1 MIVVIVKYE
10 PWLPW
15 VRVFE
20 LEQIRVDA
28 APLAQNAKVAT
39 KESIHVKSVKIMVMG
54 NAVAGLTSS
63 AQTVT

>member
-1 MIVVIVKYE
+1 MIVVIVKHG

-20 LEQIRVDA
+20 LEQIWVDA

-39 KESIHVKSVKIMVMG
+39 TESIHVKSVKIMITRGAM
-54 NAVAGLTSS
+54 L
-63 AQTVT
+63 

>member
-39 KESIHVKSVKIMVMG
+39 KESIHVKSVKIMIMRG
-54 NAVAGLTSS
+54 AML
-63 AQTVT
+63 

>member
-1 MIVVIVKYE
+1 MIVVIVKSE

-39 KESIHVKSVKIMVMG
+39 KESIHVKSVKIMIMHG
-54 NAVAGLTSS
+54 AML
-63 AQTVT
+63 

>member
-1 MIVVIVKYE
+1 MIVVIVKYG

-39 KESIHVKSVKIMVMG
+39 KERIHVKSVKIMIMRG
-54 NAVAGLTSS
+54 AML
-63 AQTVT
+63 

>member
-39 KESIHVKSVKIMVMG
+39 TESIHVKSVKIMITRGAM
-54 NAVAGLTSS
+54 L
-63 AQTVT
+63 